1 MRFPGDQLMIFLRS
15 LILLKE
21 NRYVSVRWEQDAS
34 NALVPVWC
42 DEDAAEVWREMYQKS
57 YVFNR
62 IFNSA
67 PSDELKPGH
76 WVIYAS
82 IGYAVEI
89 KAPWMMSN
97 WRYAWT
103 YMIFCT
109 FHVIPRLHLHHIKR
123 EQVHWT
129 CLIPSLPRHIYFLS
143 RWQVIINISSV
154 DHLRFHL
161 LCCLIAVT
169 WPWNHGKVSLAK
181 NKNKCFEKCFQN
193 KANCQKIF
201 QNNWEYWGSFWKKL
215 SVWAVDIEISQSQKS
230 KL

>member
-15 LILLKE
+15 LILFKE

-129 CLIPSLPRHIYFLS
+129 CLIPMG
-143 RWQVIINISSV
+143 
-154 DHLRFHL
+154 
-161 LCCLIAVT
+161 VT
-169 WPWNHGKVSLAK
+169 W
-181 NKNKCFEKCFQN
+181 
-193 KANCQKIF
+193 
-201 QNNWEYWGSFWKKL
+201 
-215 SVWAVDIEISQSQKS
+215 EISHGEINLVIVFEDRWRWKCQCSLNSGCDRFFDVFCEVKWV
-230 KL
+230 K